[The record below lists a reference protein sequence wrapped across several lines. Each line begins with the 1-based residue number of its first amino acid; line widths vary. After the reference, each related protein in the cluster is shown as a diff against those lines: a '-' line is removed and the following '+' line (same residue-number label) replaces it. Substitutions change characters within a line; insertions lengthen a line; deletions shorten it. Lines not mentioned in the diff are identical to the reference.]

1 MLNIKKPAL
10 VLALMLCGQTAFA
23 NQTETL
29 FDTERA
35 RHIPVT
41 ITAADSKC
49 TIKKKCPVAFIG
61 AGYGMAHTEYQFA
74 QQAFHQHGYLTVEVA
89 HESKGDPS
97 LNPEPPYMTT
107 RMENWHRGVQT
118 LEFLAVELAKRYP
131 AYDFNQLT
139 LFGHSNGG
147 DIAALY
153 AAIYPAKV
161 AKLITLDHRRMLTP
175 RNKNIAVLTL
185 RGSDFPADDNVL
197 LTQQELAMYPVTQIK
212 LKDSRHNDMYDGGPK
227 ALVERMSKE
236 LNAFLLANK

>member
-1 MLNIKKPAL
+1 MLNFKKA
-10 VLALMLCGQTAFA
+10 ALMLALTLSGQTAFA

-35 RHIPVT
+35 RDIPVT

-61 AGYGMAHTEYQFA
+61 AGYGMAHTDYQFA
-74 QQAFHQHGYLTVEVA
+74 QQAFHQHGYFTVEVA
-89 HESKGDPS
+89 HELKGDPS

-161 AKLITLDHRRMLTP
+161 SKLITLDHRRMLTP

-185 RGSDFPADDNVL
+185 RGSDYPADNNVL
-197 LTQQELAMYPVTQIK
+197 LTPQELAVYPVTQIK

-227 ALVERMSKE
+227 ALVALMSKE
-236 LNAFLLANK
+236 LNAFLSRY

>member
-1 MLNIKKPAL
+1 MLNIKKA
-10 VLALMLCGQTAFA
+10 ALMLALTLSGQAAFA

-49 TIKKKCPVAFIG
+49 TIKTKCPVVFIG
-61 AGYGMAHTEYQFA
+61 AGYGMAHTDYQFA
-74 QQAFHQHGYLTVEVA
+74 QQAFHQNGYLTVEVA
-89 HESKGDPS
+89 HELKGDPS

-161 AKLITLDHRRMLTP
+161 SKLITLDHRRMLIP

-185 RGSDFPADDNVL
+185 RGCDYPADDNVL
-197 LTQQELAMYPVTQIK
+197 LTPQELAVYPVTQIK

-227 ALVERMSKE
+227 SLVARMSKE
-236 LNAFLLANK
+236 LNAFLSRY

>member
-1 MLNIKKPAL
+1 MLDIKK
-10 VLALMLCGQTAFA
+10 VALMLALTLSGKTAYA

-29 FDTERA
+29 FDIERT
-35 RHIPVT
+35 RHIPLT

-49 TIKKKCPVAFIG
+49 TIKTKCPVAFIG

-89 HESKGDPS
+89 HELKGDPS

-161 AKLITLDHRRMLTP
+161 AKLITLDHRRMLIP

-197 LTQQELAMYPVTQIK
+197 LTPQELAVYPVTQIK

-227 ALVERMSKE
+227 ALVARMSKE
-236 LNAFLLANK
+236 LNAFLSRF

>member
-1 MLNIKKPAL
+1 MLDIKKAAL
-10 VLALMLCGQTAFA
+10 LLALTLSGQTAFA

-29 FDTERA
+29 FDTERT
-35 RHIPVT
+35 RHIPLT
-41 ITAADSKC
+41 ITAADSEC
-49 TIKKKCPVAFIG
+49 TVKKKCPVAFIG

-89 HESKGDPS
+89 HELKGDPN

-161 AKLITLDHRRMLTP
+161 AKLITLDHRRMLIP

-185 RGSDFPADDNVL
+185 RGSDYPADDNVL
-197 LTQQELAMYPVTQIK
+197 LTPQELAVYPVTQIK

-227 ALVERMSKE
+227 ALVARMSKE
-236 LNAFLLANK
+236 LNAFLSRF

>member
-1 MLNIKKPAL
+1 MLNIKKGGANARFNSL
-10 VLALMLCGQTAFA
+10 RANSFA

-41 ITAADSKC
+41 ITEADSKC

-61 AGYGMAHTEYQFA
+61 AGYGMAHTDYQFA

-89 HESKGDPS
+89 HELKGDPS

-131 AYDFNQLT
+131 EYDFNKLT

-161 AKLITLDHRRMLTP
+161 AKLITLDHRRMLIP

-185 RGSDFPADDNVL
+185 RGSDYPADDNVL
-197 LTQQELAMYPVTQIK
+197 LTPQELAIYPVTQIK
-212 LKDSRHNDMYDGGPK
+212 LKGSRHNDMYDGGPK
-227 ALVERMSKE
+227 SLVARMSKE
-236 LNAFLLANK
+236 LNAFL

>member
-1 MLNIKKPAL
+1 MLNIKKAAL
-10 VLALMLCGQTAFA
+10 ILVFTLSGQTAFA

-29 FDTERA
+29 FDTERT
-35 RHIPVT
+35 RHIPVI
-41 ITAADSKC
+41 ITAADSEC
-49 TIKKKCPVAFIG
+49 TVKEKCPVVFIG
-61 AGYGMAHTEYQFA
+61 AGYGMANTDYQFA

-89 HESKGDPS
+89 HELKGDPS

-107 RMENWHRGVQT
+107 RMENWRRGVQT

-131 AYDFNQLT
+131 EYDFNKLT

-161 AKLITLDHRRMLTP
+161 AKLITLDHRRMLIP

-197 LTQQELAMYPVTQIK
+197 LTPQELAIYPVTQIK

-227 ALVERMSKE
+227 SLVVRMSKE
-236 LNAFLLANK
+236 LNAFLSRH

>member
-1 MLNIKKPAL
+1 MLNIKKA
-10 VLALMLCGQTAFA
+10 ALMLALTLSGQTAFA

-49 TIKKKCPVAFIG
+49 TIKTKCPVAFIG
-61 AGYGMAHTEYQFA
+61 AGYGMAHTDYQFA
-74 QQAFHQHGYLTVEVA
+74 QQAFHQNGYLTVEVA
-89 HESKGDPS
+89 HELKGDPS

-185 RGSDFPADDNVL
+185 RGSDYPADDNVL
-197 LTQQELAMYPVTQIK
+197 LTPQELAMYPVTQIK